1 MANKQI
7 KDFDVILNA
16 TGTSILVQNNTT
28 DIYNKIAAENLGA
41 AITSLESDVEVE
53 GNFTFKN
60 KSITFEGPTSGVAL
74 EPPPFLKKA
83 TEINFNGSTSGI
95 VELDFTGD
103 VSGSEVWG
111 LKIKKDTDAWGIKSD
126 GMIHGHH
133 LMIDFGINI
142 CDVSAVKY
150 ISPAGNNWN
159 NTDVGVFEAD
169 LTPDSNAAN
178 VWGIKIKS
186 GSNAWGIKAN
196 GDAVVRNFEANT
208 LDSNQL
214 NLVDMNAS
222 VITESTILMSNH
234 GGGYSPAA
242 WEIQNSE
249 GATSMTF
256 PPDILNRKYTSMASA
271 SLGGVPLGG
280 AYIEVDSIIN
290 PTTAR
295 LSYRLT

>member
-7 KDFDVILNA
+7 KDFNVVTNGTGSSILIQNDT
-16 TGTSILVQNNTT
+16 TGT
-28 DIYNKIAAENLGA
+28 YNKISAENIASAATVLTK
-41 AITSLESDVEVE
+41 AITAQENIIIKKQLILDSDT
-53 GNFTFKN
+53 NDT
-60 KSITFEGPTSGVAL
+60 PP
-74 EPPPFLKKA
+74 PPPFIVKSSGTNL
-83 TEINFNGSTSGI
+83 NGSDAGI
-95 VELDFTGD
+95 IELDFTGD
-103 VSGSEVWG
+103 ISGSEVWG
-111 LKIKKDTDAWGIKSD
+111 IKIKDGSEAWGIKAD
-126 GMIHGHH
+126 GKAFAHH
-133 LMIDFGINI
+133 VIAKYEADCNCF
-142 CDVSAVKY
+142 VPAVRY
-150 ISPAGNNWN
+150 ISNGNNWN

-169 LTPDSNAAN
+169 LTTDLNITSG

-186 GSNAWGIKAN
+186 GSDAWGIKAN

-214 NLVDMNAS
+214 NLVDMNTS
-222 VITESTILMSNH
+222 FITDSTILMSNH

-280 AYIEVDSIIN
+280 AYIEVDSLTN

>member
-7 KDFDVILNA
+7 KDFDVIVNA

-28 DIYNKIAAENLGA
+28 DTYNKISAENIAAAATVLSK
-41 AITSLESDVEVE
+41 AITAQENVTIQKQLILDDNSNTTLAL
-53 GNFTFKN
+53 
-60 KSITFEGPTSGVAL
+60 PTIIKTQGVD
-74 EPPPFLKKA
+74 
-83 TEINFNGSTSGI
+83 FNGSDAGI
-95 VELDFTGD
+95 IDFNFTGD
-103 VSGSEVWG
+103 TNKDEVWG
-111 LKIKKDTDAWGIKSD
+111 IKIKDGSEAWGIKAD
-126 GMIHGHH
+126 GKAFAHH
-133 LMIDFGINI
+133 VIAKYEADCN
-142 CDVSAVKY
+142 CHAPAVRY
-150 ISPAGNNWN
+150 ISNGNNWN

-169 LTPDSNAAN
+169 LTTDLNITSG

-186 GSNAWGIKAN
+186 GSDAWGIKAN

-214 NLVDMNAS
+214 NLVDMNTS
-222 VITESTILMSNH
+222 FITDSTILMSNH

-280 AYIEVDSIIN
+280 AYIEVDDLIT